1 MQNTQPQVERVPV
14 TGSGGSFDGN
24 GGAAEQ
30 QEAAGTLSPA
40 AALVDAVGE
49 LSEFSF
55 QPAFEGEQ
63 PADHYE
69 MDNYEGVRRGL
80 QELGRLRGRQVF
92 SCACAPRRR
101 TVPLECC
108 CRIV

>member
-1 MQNTQPQVERVPV
+1 MTMEDTQPRVERVPSN
-14 TGSGGSFDGN
+14 GSGGFDGN
-24 GGAAEQ
+24 GGAAE

-69 MDNYEGVRRGL
+69 MDDYEGVRRGL

-101 TVPLECC
+101 TVPPECC